1 MKKVYIVGV
10 GLGNAAY
17 LTKEAYDILV
27 NAKKV
32 YTTARIGEG
41 LKTILKA
48 VVSFKVS
55 EIVDIIESCDE
66 DVVIMV
72 SGDTGFYSLANTIA
86 KRLPQGEAKLIRVNG
101 ISSMQYLFAK
111 IGKSYEDVKLVS
123 LHGRA
128 GNIVS
133 YVNYNAKV
141 FALTG
146 GKSKV
151 ADICESLYKANMNF
165 VHVTVGENLGNV
177 DNIEINAENL
187 EKIYTLSPKQ
197 IIERDKL
204 DEISALSVLYI
215 ENPRAVN
222 PHTMLGDRDLLRGDA
237 PMTKE
242 EIRHISVA
250 KLNILPQDIVYD
262 IGAGTGSVSLEMAK
276 KAYEST
282 VYAIEQ
288 KQEAYDL
295 LEQNKEQLGIYNVR
309 SILAKAP
316 EGMADLPA
324 PNKVFIGGSGKNM
337 GLIIDAII
345 EKAQREFENEDTS
358 FEHSNAAGGTAH
370 RQKQEAQTSESS
382 VLREVRFVINTIA
395 IESLAEANQ
404 IFADPKFEDVDYIS
418 ISAAKSKKV
427 GPYHMMMANN
437 PIYIITATYRIR
449 I

>member
-1 MKKVYIVGV
+1 
-10 GLGNAAY
+10 
-17 LTKEAYDILV
+17 
-27 NAKKV
+27 
-32 YTTARIGEG
+32 
-41 LKTILKA
+41 
-48 VVSFKVS
+48 
-55 EIVDIIESCDE
+55 
-66 DVVIMV
+66 
-72 SGDTGFYSLANTIA
+72 
-86 KRLPQGEAKLIRVNG
+86 
-101 ISSMQYLFAK
+101 
-111 IGKSYEDVKLVS
+111 
-123 LHGRA
+123 
-128 GNIVS
+128 
-133 YVNYNAKV
+133 
-141 FALTG
+141 
-146 GKSKV
+146 
-151 ADICESLYKANMNF
+151 
-165 VHVTVGENLGNV
+165 
-177 DNIEINAENL
+177 
-187 EKIYTLSPKQ
+187 
-197 IIERDKL
+197 
-204 DEISALSVLYI
+204 
-215 ENPRAVN
+215 
-222 PHTMLGDRDLLRGDA
+222 
-237 PMTKE
+237 MTKE

-437 PIYIITATYRIR
+437 PIYIITATYRIQN
-449 I
+449 